1 MIYFR
6 KIKINLSLRIE
17 MRILI
22 IEDEITLNRTLQEGL
37 VDFGYQVDSDENYKN
52 AEYFI
57 NIKIYDLVLTN
68 WMLSDDDG
76 IELCKIIKNRST
88 RTAVVIISARDDKER
103 ELEALRS

>member
-37 VDFGYQVDSDENYKN
+37 VDF
-52 AEYFI
+52 
-57 NIKIYDLVLTN
+57 
-68 WMLSDDDG
+68 LS
-76 IELCKIIKNRST
+76 
-88 RTAVVIISARDDKER
+88 
-103 ELEALRS
+103 